1 MRTALDGID
10 PHLASGM
17 DLIEQQIVGAADPE
31 IAAGPRGLE
40 QALDH
45 GLAAA
50 FDRGPIV
57 VEERIDGVDRNR
69 SLIIGISTG
78 LLAFWCL
85 YRVLWSIYL
94 SLTYDFLF
102 GSLVFS
108 IVLWGVIGAVA
119 TIAATAFL
127 TRYAKRP

>member
-1 MRTALDGID
+1 MKFWPPSIEEHID
-10 PHLASGM
+10 
-17 DLIEQQIVGAADPE
+17 
-31 IAAGPRGLE
+31 R
-40 QALDH
+40 
-45 GLAAA
+45 
-50 FDRGPIV
+50 
-57 VEERIDGVDRNR
+57 VDRNR

-78 LLAFWCL
+78 LLAFWCI

-108 IVLWGVIGAVA
+108 IVLWGVIGVA
-119 TIAATAFL
+119 AAIAATGFL

>member
-1 MRTALDGID
+1 MKILPTSIEEQID
-10 PHLASGM
+10 
-17 DLIEQQIVGAADPE
+17 
-31 IAAGPRGLE
+31 R
-40 QALDH
+40 
-45 GLAAA
+45 
-50 FDRGPIV
+50 
-57 VEERIDGVDRNR
+57 VDRNR

-78 LLAFWCL
+78 LLAFWCI

-119 TIAATAFL
+119 AIAATGFL

>member
-1 MRTALDGID
+1 MKFLPPSIEEHID
-10 PHLASGM
+10 
-17 DLIEQQIVGAADPE
+17 
-31 IAAGPRGLE
+31 R
-40 QALDH
+40 
-45 GLAAA
+45 
-50 FDRGPIV
+50 
-57 VEERIDGVDRNR
+57 VDRNR

-78 LLAFWCL
+78 LLAFWCI

-108 IVLWGVIGAVA
+108 IVLWGAIGVA
-119 TIAATAFL
+119 AAIAATGFL